1 MSSISSKKISFFSD
15 KADENIVILLPI
27 LNALAT
33 VLVPYTPDGLIN
45 IGMIRAFVIIV
56 FGIYF
61 LLNYFT
67 IKFNV
72 AVVTFI
78 FLFYI
83 LFCVI
88 VGKDYLVGFNVYF
101 KFFVATIH
109 ILLGLHYGSRPF
121 FMRRISIGILIM
133 LGIYVL
139 DFIISNIF
147 NVGSTSYKGVEN
159 EINFGGSGVNLA
171 KCVSAILLMVPIM
184 FYDFKSTL
192 LKRIL
197 IVLTIAGVIHVL
209 FAFKRSGVTSLF
221 LGYFIIL
228 LFYPNPLKKIQFSI
242 RVLVFAL
249 LLTPFV
255 YEQIIDNYQAR
266 EKAIRLDDQENLEDQ
281 ARYVEY
287 QMGINEWQRQ
297 SWDYKLFG
305 AELFNSRLYFRTR
318 RTFHTD
324 YMTLLAGAGITGVFL
339 LLFHYY
345 SMIKTLWQKN
355 IQFRT
360 ELNQLQFAVGLAL
373 VVSMV
378 LYGFSGLVQAIEPRA
393 TILLFIGALIARPA
407 FPNT

>member
-1 MSSISSKKISFFSD
+1 MNSISRSRFSFFSD
-15 KADENIVILLPI
+15 KTDENIVILFPI

-45 IGMIRAFVIIV
+45 IGMIRAFLIIL
-56 FGIYF
+56 FGLYF
-61 LLNYFT
+61 LVNYFT
-67 IKFNV
+67 IKFNLSI
-72 AVVTFI
+72 VTFI

-83 LFCVI
+83 LFCVL

-101 KFFVATIH
+101 KFFVATLH
-109 ILLGLHYGSRPF
+109 LLFGLYYGGRPF
-121 FMRRISIGILIM
+121 FMRRISISILIM
-133 LGIYVL
+133 LGIYII

-147 NVGSTSYKGVEN
+147 NLGSASYKGVEN

-184 FYDFKSTL
+184 FYDFKSTI

-197 IVLTIAGVIHVL
+197 IVLTIAGIIHVL
-209 FAFKRSGVTSLF
+209 FAFKRSGISSLF

-228 LFYPNPLKKIQFSI
+228 IFYPNPLKKIQYSLRI
-242 RVLVFAL
+242 LILGL
-249 LLTPFV
+249 LLSPFI

-287 QMGINEWQRQ
+287 QMGKNEWQKQ

-305 AELFNSRLYFRTR
+305 AELFNSRLYFGTR

-324 YMTLLAGAGITGVFL
+324 YMTLFSGAGLIGILL

-355 IQFRT
+355 LQFRT
-360 ELNQLQFAVGLAL
+360 EINQLQFAVGLAL

-378 LYGFSGLVQAIEPRA
+378 LYGFSGLIQAIEPRA
-393 TILLFIGALIARPA
+393 TILLFIGVLVARPA
-407 FPNT
+407 FPET

>member
-1 MSSISSKKISFFSD
+1 MSNISSKKFSFFSD
-15 KADENIVILLPI
+15 NFDENIVIFFPI

-33 VLVPYTPDGLIN
+33 VLVPYTPDGIIN
-45 IGMIRAFVIIV
+45 IGMIRAFIIIV
-56 FGIYF
+56 FGVYF

-67 IKFNV
+67 VKFNLSV
-72 AVVTFI
+72 ITFI

-83 LFCVI
+83 LFSVI
-88 VGKDYLVGFNVYF
+88 ISKDYVVGFNVYF

-109 ILLGLHYGSRPF
+109 ILFGLHYGSRPF
-121 FMRRISIGILIM
+121 FISRISISILIM
-133 LGIYVL
+133 LGIYIL
-139 DFIISNIF
+139 DFIISNIL
-147 NVGSTSYKGVEN
+147 NVGATSYKGVEN

-171 KCVSAILLMVPIM
+171 KCVSAILLMIPIM
-184 FYDFKSTL
+184 FYDFKSTI
-192 LKRIL
+192 LKRVL
-197 IVLTIAGVIHVL
+197 IFLTIAGVIHVL

-242 RVLVFAL
+242 RILIFAIL
-249 LLTPFV
+249 ITPFV
-255 YEQIIDNYQAR
+255 YDQIIDNYQAR
-266 EKAIRLDDQENLEDQ
+266 EKAIRLDDKENLEEQ

-287 QMGINEWQRQ
+287 QRGINEWQSQ

-305 AELFNSRLYFRTR
+305 AELFNSKLYFKTR

-355 IQFRT
+355 IYFRT

-393 TILLFIGALIARPA
+393 TILLFIGALVARPA
-407 FPNT
+407 YPNT

>member
-1 MSSISSKKISFFSD
+1 MNSNSSTKFKFFSN
-15 KADENIVILLPI
+15 KLDENIVILLPI

-45 IGMIRAFVIIV
+45 IGMIRAFIIIV

-61 LLNYFT
+61 LLNYFSV
-67 IKFNV
+67 KFNLTII
-72 AVVTFI
+72 TFI
-78 FLFYI
+78 FLAYI

-88 VGKDYLVGFNVYF
+88 ISKDYFVGFNVYF

-109 ILLGLHYGSRPF
+109 ILFGLHYGSRPF
-121 FMRRISIGILIM
+121 FMKRISIGILIM

-147 NVGSTSYKGVEN
+147 NIGTTSYKGVEN

-184 FYDFKSTL
+184 FYDFKSTI
-192 LKRIL
+192 LKRVL
-197 IVLTIAGVIHVL
+197 VVLTIAGVIHVL

-228 LFYPNPLKKIQFSI
+228 LLYPNPLKKIQFSI
-242 RVLVFAL
+242 RILILAL

-266 EKAIRLDDQENLEDQ
+266 EKAIRLDDQENLEEQ

-324 YMTLLAGAGITGVFL
+324 YMTLFAGAGLTGVFL

-355 IQFRT
+355 IQFKT
-360 ELNQLQFAVGLAL
+360 ELNQLQFAVGIAL
-373 VVSMV
+373 IVSMV
-378 LYGFSGLVQAIEPRA
+378 LYGFSGLIQAIEPRA
-393 TILLFIGALIARPA
+393 TILLFIGALISRPV
-407 FPNT
+407 FPKT

>member
-1 MSSISSKKISFFSD
+1 MNSISNKKISFFSE
-15 KADENIVILLPI
+15 KLDENIVILLPI

-33 VLVPYTPDGLIN
+33 VLVPYTPDSLIN
-45 IGMIRAFVIIV
+45 IGMIRASIIIV

-67 IKFNV
+67 IKFNLSI
-72 AVVTFI
+72 VTFI
-78 FLFYI
+78 FLFYV

-101 KFFVATIH
+101 KFFAATIH
-109 ILLGLHYGSRPF
+109 ILFGLHYGSRPF
-121 FMRRISIGILIM
+121 FMRRISIGILVM

-147 NVGSTSYKGVEN
+147 NFGSTSYKGVEN

-171 KCVSAILLMVPIM
+171 KCVSAILLMIPIM
-184 FYDFKSTL
+184 FYDFRSVL

-228 LFYPNPLKKIQFSI
+228 LFYPNPLKKIQFSVRI
-242 RVLVFAL
+242 LVFSIL
-249 LLTPFV
+249 LIPFV

-305 AELFNSRLYFRTR
+305 AELFNSRLYFSTR

-324 YMTLLAGAGITGVFL
+324 YMTLFAGAGLTGVFL

-345 SMIKTLWQKN
+345 SMIKTLWQKKN
-355 IQFRT
+355 QFKT

-378 LYGFSGLVQAIEPRA
+378 LYGFSGLIQAIEPRA
-393 TILLFIGALIARPA
+393 TILLFVGALIARPA
-407 FPNT
+407 FPKT